1 MHFKITK
8 SKIILIQIIMAA
20 QQNESGNESDV
31 SKNSDMTTMTQNSCQ
46 TSVQSNNIPDKPNL
60 NKKEEVLFNIIYS

>member
-1 MHFKITK
+1 
-8 SKIILIQIIMAA
+8 MAA